1 MSGLARLLI
10 VDDEVQIRNVLCISL
25 RAAGYEVLQA
35 ATGRE
40 AIQTCAHKKPELVLL
55 DLGLPDISGHEV
67 IRVLRTRSQVP
78 IIVLSVRGE
87 DADKVTAL
95 DAGANDYVQK
105 PFSTMELLARIR
117 TCLRVNA
124 SIATLP
130 LLEIG
135 QLRINVPAHEVHL
148 AGQLVHLSRK
158 EFDLLLALG
167 RAAGRVCT
175 HRQLLEA
182 VWGASHRD
190 DVQYLRIYISQLRTK
205 LGDDPAQPLL
215 IANEQG
221 IGYRLRNPD

>member
-10 VDDEVQIRNVLCISL
+10 VDDEVQIRNFLCISL

-105 PFSTMELLARIR
+105 PFSTMASCASMFRRMKFIWLASWCIY
-117 TCLRVNA
+117 
-124 SIATLP
+124 
-130 LLEIG
+130 
-135 QLRINVPAHEVHL
+135 
-148 AGQLVHLSRK
+148 
-158 EFDLLLALG
+158 LG
-167 RAAGRVCT
+167 KNLICCWR
-175 HRQLLEA
+175 
-182 VWGASHRD
+182 WGALLVACVRTDNCSKQYGGHHIAMTYSICESISHS
-190 DVQYLRIYISQLRTK
+190 Y
-205 LGDDPAQPLL
+205 AQS
-215 IANEQG
+215 
-221 IGYRLRNPD
+221 